1 MELGLRLWRVNLV
14 AGGLESEGMSR
25 GRVPV
30 LGSSNVDVACSSG
43 DLRGLEGKIR
53 ALLVELSVAEP
64 VGKVGTSEF
73 KFGAC
78 VMLVEGT
85 LAKLEG
91 SLRTLDTE
99 RSLRCLNL
107 VSDSSSSAGEGAA
120 KTCVATSETSSAE
133 ASGSTV
139 AGNRSASY
147 RSCASSSSKEASSA
161 CSEGTETTVET
172 GSETTSAA
180 ISTE

>member
-1 MELGLRLWRVNLV
+1 
-14 AGGLESEGMSR
+14 
-25 GRVPV
+25 
-30 LGSSNVDVACSSG
+30 
-43 DLRGLEGKIR
+43 
-53 ALLVELSVAEP
+53 
-64 VGKVGTSEF
+64 
-73 KFGAC
+73 
-78 VMLVEGT
+78 MLVEGT

-91 SLRTLDTE
+91 SLRTMDTE

-107 VSDSSSSAGEGAA
+107 VGDSSSSAGEGAA

-147 RSCASSSSKEASSA
+147 RRCTSSSSKEATRA
-161 CSEGTETTVET
+161 CSEGTET